1 MSRDTADLVHVGG
14 APTARPG
21 AAAMPIAAR
30 VARYRPDIDGLRAI
44 AVVSVIV
51 YHALPGVL
59 PGGFLGV
66 DVFFVISGYLITQ
79 LILKEMHE
87 QSFSVAGFYRRRAR
101 RILPALLVV
110 LAASALFGWFA
121 LLPEELTWLGRA
133 IAWSAP
139 FMANLFFAR
148 AGDYGGY
155 FEPGSALSPLIHLWS
170 LGVEEQFY
178 LVWPVLLLLA
188 VRARMTV
195 RILSAIIVVSLALS
209 LWGEW
214 VRPGQSFYLPTSR
227 AWELAAGGL
236 LAAVRAGS
244 PALAA
249 PLRFGRYRLGRPG
262 VMSAAGL
269 ALILLGAGFVTT
281 ALALSG
287 LFGLIP
293 TLGAAALIAAGSQAP
308 VNRYL
313 LASRPMVF
321 VGRISYPLYLWHWP
335 ALSFTR
341 IVIGRSLTAAEGAA
355 AVLFAAVA
363 AYATC
368 RLVEEPIRFGPTRH
382 RAVPTLLWALAAM
395 SILGVGLERGWVAA
409 RLSNAPIMA
418 WEAAGADWKFPVVSQ
433 KDGLV
438 TSAVTSRR
446 GKVAVFIGDSHI
458 QQYWPRAQLIVEAH
472 PQAARSAVFATYT
485 GCPPLPDI
493 NGWHRG
499 SHCSSAFTNAIA
511 AAYHKDVDTVV
522 FGAFWEAYFVGEF
535 AGRRPMPVIL
545 SVYGLYGR
553 GDALRR
559 QLTLDSPGAKRA
571 FEDFRRTILRLT
583 ASGRRVFILLSN
595 PTSPR
600 FDPRYLFPSTARLA
614 LRLPDRIR
622 VEPTE
627 RSVDDRRYESYV
639 APLMGRLRDIAAR
652 SGAIVI
658 DPSGA
663 LCPQMTCPATNARGM
678 PVYLDSNHLTTT
690 FAREHATFIDAILL
704 APDGSRRA
712 P

>member
-1 MSRDTADLVHVGG
+1 MSRDIADLVPVGG
-14 APTARPG
+14 APAARPR
-21 AAAMPIAAR
+21 AAAMPMAAR

-44 AVVSVIV
+44 AVASVVV

-59 PGGFLGV
+59 PSGFLGV

-79 LILKEMHE
+79 LILKEMQE

-110 LAASALFGWFA
+110 LAASGLFGWFA

-188 VRARMTV
+188 VRARMTG

-244 PALAA
+244 PVPAA
-249 PLRFGRYRLGRPG
+249 PPRFGRYLLGRPG

-269 ALILLGAGFVTT
+269 ALILLGAGFATT
-281 ALALSG
+281 ALTLSG
-287 LFGLIP
+287 LLGLIP

-341 IVIGRSLTAAEGAA
+341 IVIGRSLTPAEGAA
-355 AVLFAAVA
+355 AVLLAAVA

-368 RLVEEPIRFGPTRH
+368 RLVEEPIRFGPMKH

-395 SILGVGLERGWVAA
+395 ALLGVGLERGWIAA
-409 RLSNAPIMA
+409 RLSNPPIMA
-418 WEAAGADWKFPVVSQ
+418 WEAAAADWRLPAVSH
-433 KDGLV
+433 KGGLM
-438 TSAVTSRR
+438 TFAATSRR

-458 QQYWPRAQLIVEAH
+458 QQYWPRAQLIVAAH

-493 NGWHRG
+493 DGWHRG

-522 FGAFWEAYFVGEF
+522 FGAFWEAYFTGEF
-535 AGRRPMPVIL
+535 SGQRPMPVIL
-545 SVYGLYGR
+545 PVFGVYGR
-553 GDALRR
+553 GDVLRR
-559 QLTLDSPGAKRA
+559 QLTLDSPGTKRA

-614 LRLPDRIR
+614 LRRPDRIS
-622 VEPTE
+622 VEPTA

-639 APLMGRLRDIAAR
+639 APLMGRLRDIAAT

-663 LCPQMTCPATNARGM
+663 LCPQMSCPTTNARGM
-678 PVYLDSNHLTTT
+678 PVHLDSNHLTAT

-704 APDGSRRA
+704 APDRSRRA
-712 P
+712 L